1 MDFSIL
7 LPLLIPVFSQLFAKC
22 ADPASGQNSD
32 PKAEVLA
39 LRQPNGTFKSST
51 IVAHRRHSKHAIKL
65 ANRGKRRKDP
75 AWIPPSNEYADAA
88 TLALFQ
94 HVVDTPKKDVLA
106 AYSSGMSATFD
117 PDDSGE

>member
-22 ADPASGQNSD
+22 SDPASGQNSD

-39 LRQPNGTFKSST
+39 LRQPDGTFKQSA
-51 IVAHRRHSKHAIKL
+51 IVASRKHSKHAIRL
-65 ANRGKRRKDP
+65 ANRGKRRNDP
-75 AWIPPSNEYADAA
+75 AFIQPNNESADAA
-88 TLALFQ
+88 TVAMFQ
-94 HVVDTPKKDVLA
+94 HVIDTPKNAVLA